1 MQNYAP
7 FLINL
12 LSTNRLSGAIVGNK
26 LRFSTKSAVNKHFI
40 VLASDHDDPDAGARR
55 LSSRPE
61 HVSRANKS
69 RESGLI
75 VTGGAILSDTKSE
88 DATMIGSVMIMEAD
102 SEEEVRKYLNEDPYV
117 TNKVWAGYEVLG
129 FKMAFKA

>member
-1 MQNYAP
+1 MLSLNKFASKPP

-26 LRFSTKSAVNKHFI
+26 LRFSTKSA